1 MSEMIKATNEELEN
15 AAGGAA
21 FPGNWKTVA
30 GLQKGYLAIRT
41 APTYDYG
48 NEMRGYEL
56 YNGDAVQVL
65 DTPVMGSDGKVYV
78 RVYSPKSGV
87 TGFVNANFLR

>member
-1 MSEMIKATNEELEN
+1 MSEMINATNEELEN
-15 AAGGAA
+15 AAGGAT

-41 APTYDYG
+41 SPTYDYG

-87 TGFVNANFLR
+87 TGYVNANFLR